1 MENRELLKQI
11 LQLPLRKWII
21 TKYGVFEDF
30 HKSCMVMYDESDYT
44 RDLYTYILENYKE
57 FKTKSK

>member
-21 TKYGVFEDF
+21 TKYGVFEDV
-30 HKSCMVMYDESDYT
+30 HKTSICWYDESEEMQQMY
-44 RDLYTYILENYKE
+44 LHILKFYKE
-57 FKTKSK
+57 FKTKK

>member
-11 LQLPLRKWII
+11 LLLPRRKWII
-21 TKYGVFEDF
+21 TKYGTFEDF
-30 HKSCMVMYDESDYT
+30 QKTMMLFYDESDWT
-44 RDLYTYILENYKE
+44 RDLYKYILENHKT

>member
-21 TKYGVFEDF
+21 TKYGVFQDF
-30 HKSCMVMYDESDYT
+30 HKSCMVMYDESEYT
-44 RDLYTYILENYKE
+44 RDLYLHILKFYKD
-57 FKTKSK
+57 FKTKK